1 MMDNKAWYTS
11 KAVWGGL
18 VAIGAAVAGGFGV
31 VIDTDTQGQMADLIV
46 VGVGAIGGLLAIYGR
61 IKAEKPIK

>member
-1 MMDNKAWYTS
+1 MDNKSWYTS

-18 VAIGAAVAGGFGV
+18 IAIGAAVAGGFGV